1 MLCLLEIPGLG
12 YAIDVNTALLTPATT
27 IADLVASFARVQL
40 DAGIDC
46 GQCQSNK
53 SCCAQGWR
61 VVAEAPTIA
70 YLTAL
75 GLSDCLDY
83 NGGATCLINRGKR
96 CALLDAADRCRA
108 YSARPLTCQ
117 MFVCL
122 YISNRCRVVRDLV
135 VLASGESSFNVQAKE
150 LITVANPIFHYPP
163 GAAPLLEVLR
173 YAHKWLSPEYANE
186 YATLFTS

>member
-12 YAIDVNTALLTPATT
+12 YGVDVNTGLLTPATT
-27 IADLVASFARVQL
+27 VADLVAAFARAQV

-46 GQCQSNK
+46 SQCQPGK

-70 YLTAL
+70 HLTAL
-75 GLSDCLDY
+75 GLNDCLDY
-83 NGGATCLINRGKR
+83 SGGATYIINHGKR

-122 YISNRCRVVRDLV
+122 YVSNRCRIVRDLV
-135 VLASGESSFNVQAKE
+135 VLASVESSFNAQAKE
-150 LITVANPIFHYPP
+150 SVTVANPIFHYPS
-163 GAAPLLEVLR
+163 GAAPILEVLR
-173 YAHKWLSPEYANE
+173 YAYKWLSPEYADE